1 MHHFWWPSL
10 TFTGLLDY
18 CDSVLFG
25 LPANLIKR
33 LQSVQNAAARL
44 TFRIRRSEHIT
55 AALISLH
62 WLCVPERM
70 FFKLAVLTYRS
81 IHGTSPSYPQSCFT
95 RVADMTSRR
104 RLRSSASHRLEVP
117 PVRLR
122 LSTVGE
128 RAFPVADANMWN
140 DLLFQ
145 ITSAQSLVVFRRHL
159 KTFLFSRSYPD
170 NDILLILLTDL
181 LLFSGI
187 PCKPCNNW
195 HFWTFQSTDQSHG
208 TVCHRH

>member
-1 MHHFWWPSL
+1 MLLHGSPSESDDQSIL
-10 TFTGLLDY
+10 LPRSSAFTG
-18 CDSVLFG
+18 CAS
-25 LPANLIKR
+25 
-33 LQSVQNAAARL
+33 QSA
-44 TFRIRRSEHIT
+44 
-55 AALISLH
+55 
-62 WLCVPERM
+62 
-70 FFKLAVLTYRS
+70 
-81 IHGTSPSYPQSCFT
+81 SPSSCLSWRTDQST
-95 RVADMTSRR
+95 ALYLVTYSRVSPCHRQTSRR

-145 ITSAQSLVVFRRHL
+145 ITSAQSLAVFRRRL